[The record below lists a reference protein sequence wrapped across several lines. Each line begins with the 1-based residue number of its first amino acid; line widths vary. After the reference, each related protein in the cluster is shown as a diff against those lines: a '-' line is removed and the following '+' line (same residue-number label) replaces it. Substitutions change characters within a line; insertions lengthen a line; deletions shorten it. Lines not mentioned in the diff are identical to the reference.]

1 MSVGSGGITACD
13 VSLGADQFRLPQQKA
28 LMDTF
33 FSNFYIYINLGG
45 LFATIITP
53 FLRNEGQGESFT
65 LVFVVGVSTFLIAS
79 GTHFEE

>member
-53 FLRNEGQGESFT
+53 FLRSQGQGQGESFT
-65 LVFVVGVSTFLIAS
+65 LVFVVGVST
-79 GTHFEE
+79 